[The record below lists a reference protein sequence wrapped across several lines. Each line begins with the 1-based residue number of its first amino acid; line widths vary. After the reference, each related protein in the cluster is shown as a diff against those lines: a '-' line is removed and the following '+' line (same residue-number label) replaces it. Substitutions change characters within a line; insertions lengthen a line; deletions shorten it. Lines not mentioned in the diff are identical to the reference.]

1 MNSNID
7 ISFLPDEAQ
16 KQIVNYVNFIANEYK
31 TKQVEFYQD
40 KQQRINKLKSLASKV
55 DFPCIEE
62 PVKWQI
68 DTRIDKQ
75 LPNRN

>member
-7 ISFLPDEAQ
+7 ISYLPDEAQ

-31 TKQVEFYQD
+31 IKQNEFYQD
-40 KQQRINKLKSLASKV
+40 KQQRINKLKSLASKIYFLSI
-55 DFPCIEE
+55 DE

-68 DTRIDKQ
+68 ETRIDKQ

>member
-7 ISFLPDEAQ
+7 ISYLPDEAQ
-16 KQIVNYVNFIANEYK
+16 KQIVNYVNFIANEYNI
-31 TKQVEFYQD
+31 KQNEFNQNE
-40 KQQRINKLKSLASKV
+40 QQRINKLKSLASKV

-62 PVKWQI
+62 PIEWQI